1 MRIGSP
7 LSVRVS
13 VLTTADGTPP
23 VVAATVRERPE
34 TRLLAVSRLQ
44 RVRDNLKRAYESG
57 RESVRLAREDPAP
70 EPDNEVEFAP
80 PPPEPDDVHH
90 STNSRDD
97 AEVPHSLRIAAAWGW
112 RLIVVGLVGWALLRF
127 IGIISVVVIPLAV
140 ALLLSALLAPA
151 VGWLRRLRLPPS
163 LATFLVL
170 ICGLAAVAGTFTLV
184 INQFLDG
191 LPSLTQNA
199 TAGVRQIQEWAKTG
213 PLHLSDDQVNQA
225 IDNAQEWINTHSAS
239 LTSTGIATAA
249 TVFEVLTGMLLV
261 LFSTFFFLRD
271 GRKIWRFVVRL
282 FPVNARWSIADAGDA
297 SWATL
302 GAYVRATVLVAF
314 IDAVGIG
321 IALVILDI
329 PFPFPLAA
337 LVFLGAF
344 IPIVGASVSGAVAVL
359 VALVDQGWVYALIVL
374 GAVILVQQVE
384 GHVLQPLIMGRAV
397 AIHPLAVIIGIASG
411 VVLAG
416 IIGALVAVPLIAV
429 LNTGVRRL
437 TRRRPEVPPT
447 AVVVSGGSGG

>member
-1 MRIGSP
+1 MRQA
-7 LSVRVS
+7 R
-13 VLTTADGTPP
+13 TDE
-23 VVAATVRERPE
+23 VATGE
-34 TRLLAVSRLQ
+34 
-44 RVRDNLKRAYESG
+44 
-57 RESVRLAREDPAP
+57 
-70 EPDNEVEFAP
+70 
-80 PPPEPDDVHH
+80 PEPDDDFEPPPRDPEVVHD
-90 STNSRDD
+90 STISLDD
-97 AEVPHSLRIAAAWGW
+97 AEVPHSLRIAAAWSW
-112 RLIVVGLVGWALLRF
+112 RLIVVGLVGWALLHF
-127 IGIISVVVIPLAV
+127 IGIVSFVVIPLAI

-151 VGWLRRLRLPPS
+151 VGWLLRLKLNRS

-170 ICGLAAVAGTFTLV
+170 IFGLAVIAGTLTLV
-184 INQFLDG
+184 ISQFIDG
-191 LPSLTQNA
+191 ASELTQKA
-199 TAGVRQIQEWAKTG
+199 SDGVRQIQQWLKTG
-213 PLHLSDDQVNQA
+213 PLHLSDAQVTQA
-225 IDNAQEWINTHSAS
+225 IDNAQDWVNAHTSQ

-249 TVFEVLTGMLLV
+249 TLFEVVTGMLLV

-271 GRKIWRFVVRL
+271 GRKIWRFIVRL
-282 FPVNARWSIADAGDA
+282 FPVNARWSLADAGDA
-297 SWATL
+297 SWVTL

-321 IALVILDI
+321 TALVILNI

-359 VALVDQGWVYALIVL
+359 VALVDQGWVIALIVL

-397 AIHPLAVIIGIASG
+397 AIHPLVVIIGIACG
-411 VVLAG
+411 ATLAG

-437 TRRRPEVPPT
+437 SRSRPEVPPT
-447 AVVVSGGSGG
+447 AVVVGGSTN

>member
-1 MRIGSP
+1 M
-7 LSVRVS
+7 
-13 VLTTADGTPP
+13 
-23 VVAATVRERPE
+23 
-34 TRLLAVSRLQ
+34 SRFQ
-44 RVRDNLKRAYESG
+44 RVRDNLRRAYDSG
-57 RESVRLAREDPAP
+57 RESVRQARADEGVAGR
-70 EPDNEVEFAP
+70 
-80 PPPEPDDVHH
+80 PEPDDDFEPPPRPPEVVHD
-90 STNSRDD
+90 STISQDD
-97 AEVPHSLRIAAAWGW
+97 AEVPHSLRIAAAWSW
-112 RLIVVGLVGWALLRF
+112 RLIVVGVVGWALLHF
-127 IGIISVVVIPLAV
+127 VGIVSFVVIPLAI

-151 VGWLRRLRLPPS
+151 VGWLLRLKLNRS

-170 ICGLAAVAGTFTLV
+170 IFGLAVIAGTLTLV
-184 INQFLDG
+184 ISQFIDG
-191 LPSLTQNA
+191 AAELTQKA
-199 TAGVRQIQEWAKTG
+199 SDGVRQIQQWLKTG
-213 PLHLSDDQVNQA
+213 PLHLSDAQVTQA
-225 IDNAQEWINTHSAS
+225 INNAQDWVNAHTSQ

-249 TVFEVLTGMLLV
+249 TLFEVVTGMLLV

-271 GRKIWRFVVRL
+271 GRKIWRFIVRL
-282 FPVNARWSIADAGDA
+282 LPVNARWSVADAGDA

-302 GAYVRATVLVAF
+302 GSYVRATVLVAF

-321 IALVILDI
+321 TALVILKI

-359 VALVDQGWVYALIVL
+359 VALVDQGWVIALIVL

-397 AIHPLAVIIGIASG
+397 AIHPLVVIIGIACG
-411 VVLAG
+411 ATLAG

-437 TRRRPEVPPT
+437 SRSRPEVPPN
-447 AVVVSGGSGG
+447 AVVVGGTSATN

>member
-1 MRIGSP
+1 M
-7 LSVRVS
+7 
-13 VLTTADGTPP
+13 
-23 VVAATVRERPE
+23 
-34 TRLLAVSRLQ
+34 SRLQ
-44 RVRDNLKRAYESG
+44 RVRQNLRRAYDSG
-57 RESVRLAREDPAP
+57 RESVRLAREDSRRT
-70 EPDNEVEFAP
+70 EPDTEVDFAP

-90 STNSRDD
+90 STSSRDD

-140 ALLLSALLAPA
+140 SLLLSALLAPA
-151 VGWLRRLRLPPS
+151 VGWLRRWRVPPS

-170 ICGLAAVAGTFTLV
+170 ICGIAAVAGTLTLV
-184 INQFLDG
+184 ITQFVNG
-191 LPSLTQNA
+191 LPQLTEGA
-199 TAGVRQIQEWAKTG
+199 TAGIRTIQEWAKTG
-213 PLHLSDDQVNQA
+213 PLHLSDDQVNRA
-225 IDNAQEWINTHSAS
+225 IDNAQSWINSNTAS

-249 TVFEVLTGMLLV
+249 TVFEVLTGALLV

-282 FPVNARWSIADAGDA
+282 LPVNARWSLADAGDA

-344 IPIVGASVSGAVAVL
+344 VPIIGAGISGTVAVL
-359 VALVDQGWVYALIVL
+359 VALVDQGWVIALVVL
-374 GAVILVQQVE
+374 GAVVLVQQLE

-397 AIHPLAVIIGIASG
+397 AIHPLAVIVGIASG

-416 IIGALVAVPLIAV
+416 IIGALIAVPLIAV

-447 AVVVSGGSGG
+447 AVVVAGTSM

>member
-1 MRIGSP
+1 
-7 LSVRVS
+7 L
-13 VLTTADGTPP
+13 
-23 VVAATVRERPE
+23 
-34 TRLLAVSRLQ
+34 SRLQ
-44 RVRDNLKRAYESG
+44 QVRQNIRKAYDTG
-57 RESVRLAREDPAP
+57 RESVRLARVEYDGA
-70 EPDNEVEFAP
+70 EPDHDVEFEVPTA
-80 PPPEPDDVHH
+80 EPDVVHQ

-97 AEVPHSLRIAAAWGW
+97 ADVPHSLRIAAAWGW

-127 IGIISVVVIPLAV
+127 IGIISIVVIPLAI

-151 VGWLRRLRLPPS
+151 VGWLLRLHLPRS

-170 ICGLAAVAGTFTLV
+170 IGGIGAVAGTLTLV
-184 INQFLDG
+184 INQFVDG
-191 LPSLTQNA
+191 VPELTQKS
-199 TAGVRQIQEWAKTG
+199 TEGVRQIQEWAKTG
-213 PLHLSDDQVNQA
+213 PLHLSDAQVNQA
-225 IDNAQEWINTHSAS
+225 IDNAQAWINSNTAS
-239 LTSTGIATAA
+239 LTSTGIATA
-249 TVFEVLTGMLLV
+249 TTLFEVLTGMLLV
-261 LFSTFFFLRD
+261 LFATFFFLRD
-271 GRKIWRFVVRL
+271 GRKIWRFLVRL
-282 FPVNARWSIADAGDA
+282 LPVNARWSLADAGDA

-321 IALVILDI
+321 LALVILDV

-359 VALVDQGWVYALIVL
+359 VALVDQGWVIALILL
-374 GAVILVQQVE
+374 GAVILVQQLE

-397 AIHPLAVIIGIASG
+397 AIHPLVVIIGIASG

-429 LNTGVRRL
+429 LNTGIRRL
-437 TRRRPEVPPT
+437 SRSRPEVPPD
-447 AVVVSGGSGG
+447 AVVVTGTKAAV

>member
-1 MRIGSP
+1 MNP
-7 LSVRVS
+7 LHR
-13 VLTTADGTPP
+13 
-23 VVAATVRERPE
+23 VRE
-34 TRLLAVSRLQ
+34 
-44 RVRDNLKRAYESG
+44 NLRRAYDSG
-57 RESVRLAREDPAP
+57 RESVRLAHEEDD
-70 EPDNEVEFAP
+70 PDPDTEVEFTP
-80 PPPEPDDVHH
+80 PPPVADVIHD
-90 STNSRDD
+90 STNSQDD
-97 AEVPHSLRIAAAWGW
+97 AEVPHSLRIAAAWSW
-112 RLIVVGLVGWALLRF
+112 RLIIVGVVGWALLRF
-127 IGIISVVVIPLAV
+127 IGVVSVVVIPLAV

-151 VGWLRRLRLPPS
+151 VRWLLNWRLPPS

-170 ICGLAAVAGTFTLV
+170 IGGLGAVAGTLTLV
-184 INQFLDG
+184 ISQFVDG
-191 LPSLTQNA
+191 LPELTEKSTQ
-199 TAGVRQIQEWAKTG
+199 GVRQIQEWLKTG
-213 PLHLSDDQVNQA
+213 PLHLSDQQVNSA
-225 IDNAQEWINTHSAS
+225 IDSAQNWVNANTAS

-249 TVFEVLTGMLLV
+249 TLFEVITGMLLV

-271 GRKIWRFVVRL
+271 GRKIWRFIVRL
-282 FPVNARWSIADAGDA
+282 FPVNARWSLADAGDA

-321 IALVILDI
+321 IWLVILNV
-329 PFPFPLAA
+329 PFPLPLAA

-359 VALVDQGWVYALIVL
+359 VALVDQGWVIALAVL
-374 GAVILVQQVE
+374 GGVIVVQQLE

-397 AIHPLAVIIGIASG
+397 AIHPLVVIIGIACG

-437 TRRRPEVPPT
+437 ARRRPEVPPD
-447 AVVVSGGSGG
+447 AVVVGP